1 MRIARQPRYQ
11 QIALQIAER
20 IVRNELKVG
29 QKIYARSTLATT
41 FAVSPETARKA
52 INVLSDLGIVDP
64 VHGSGVNI
72 ASKQKA
78 QEYLAQYQE
87 VETMQDLRTQIM
99 QSVESQRRELANF
112 SSILDKLVDQT
123 EHFQKINPLTPIE
136 FELEKDSEKFGLSLG
151 EMNLWQNTGA
161 TVVAIL
167 QNAELIV
174 SPGPYATLNQG
185 DSLYF
190 VGASDT
196 GQIVQNFFYGN

>member
-64 VHGSGVNI
+64 VHGSGVII

-185 DSLYF
+185 DTLSL
-190 VGASDT
+190 
-196 GQIVQNFFYGN
+196 IHI

>member
-72 ASKQKA
+72 ASKGTGISGTISRSGNNA
-78 QEYLAQYQE
+78 RFTDTNHAECGE
-87 VETMQDLRTQIM
+87 
-99 QSVESQRRELANF
+99 
-112 SSILDKLVDQT
+112 
-123 EHFQKINPLTPIE
+123 
-136 FELEKDSEKFGLSLG
+136 SEKRISQFFIHLG
-151 EMNLWQNTGA
+151 
-161 TVVAIL
+161 
-167 QNAELIV
+167 
-174 SPGPYATLNQG
+174 
-185 DSLYF
+185 
-190 VGASDT
+190 
-196 GQIVQNFFYGN
+196 